1 MTPNIYESPSESL
14 NIQLQKQGFCRRK
27 ELKPLRAAGEKK
39 IKPVKPSAFSCCC
52 TTSAKWKM
60 GRGESFYKARM
71 ETMAGALKPESADV
85 LRKSPQQHSRCRS
98 SVNQGDVRLQLP
110 KSILLRQSRGENME
124 TGVRLNFPATG
135 EFPCCLVEQVE
146 RIRPHFGPEAE
157 PLWAVP
163 PSGANSQLTSP
174 SFPFCSVVGSES
186 LVPVPCSLYTRT
198 SKPIWFTV
206 PGRKLGG
213 DLRDLQPEKARSNLA
228 KVEQCQGKAEVRS
241 LSSPHILAALS
252 PRSLGYSGG
261 EGKVRAIWLPKRAL
275 ALLECVVSCL
285 ERKGRNP

>member
-39 IKPVKPSAFSCCC
+39 KIKPVKPSAFSGCC

-85 LRKSPQQHSRCRS
+85 LRKSPQQHSRCGS
-98 SVNQGDVRLQLP
+98 SVNQGSGGDVRLQLP

-163 PSGANSQLTSP
+163 PSGANSQLHQP
-174 SFPFCSVVGSES
+174 LLS
-186 LVPVPCSLYTRT
+186 LLLCGWVR
-198 SKPIWFTV
+198 V
-206 PGRKLGG
+206 PGPRALLSVYQ
-213 DLRDLQPEKARSNLA
+213 DLKARLVHCSREKARWRSQGSSA
-228 KVEQCQGKAEVRS
+228 REGEEQPGQG
-241 LSSPHILAALS
+241 
-252 PRSLGYSGG
+252 
-261 EGKVRAIWLPKRAL
+261 RAMSRQ
-275 ALLECVVSCL
+275 S
-285 ERKGRNP
+285 